1 MSNASAHRSA
11 PAAIE
16 VRSIDYVPDDERHGG
31 LASQFTLWLAANLQI
46 TAIVTGALAVVFGGD
61 VFWSL
66 IALLAG
72 QLIGGAVM
80 ALHAAQGP
88 QLGLPQMISSR
99 VQFGIYGAMIPIVA
113 VCLMY
118 IGFSASGCVL
128 AGQAVGELL
137 HVNDSVGIVTFSAFI
152 VVVTVCGYRLIHR
165 LGRIASIVGVLAFIY
180 MFGALFARH
189 GLASIL
195 AQRHFSLDK
204 FLLSM
209 SLSASWQIAYGPY
222 VADYSR
228 YLPRSTSV
236 PAVFAAVGLGSVIGA
251 QISMTFGV
259 FAAALAGPQFEH
271 HEVAYIV
278 SLSSTGMVAALLYF
292 CIAFGKVTVTSL
304 NAYGSFMSMATMVS
318 AFRRGQS
325 IGLRQRFCYI
335 LGMVGLSVL
344 LALIGRHSFLKAFE
358 SFILCLL
365 AVFTPW
371 SAINLVDFYC
381 FTRSRY
387 DVPALSN
394 PNGRYGR
401 WNTTSIAIYLL
412 GILVQIPFLSTAFY
426 TGPLVQPLGGVDI
439 SWIVG
444 LVVPAILYYALGRPS
459 RLRPRLASFSQ
470 RADRRPIGAVYA
482 VITAVRLSCRSMR
495 VRENSPRTHIVP
507 SLALSTTSRCI
518 KLVSRNACS
527 RSTTRASLT
536 ARQLKVT
543 SSRQGVMM

>member
-1 MSNASAHRSA
+1 MPLWDANKTVVG
-11 PAAIE
+11 PIE
-16 VRSIDYVPDDERHGG
+16 VRSIDYVPDEERHGG

-66 IALLAG
+66 VALLLG

-99 VQFGIYGAMIPIVA
+99 VQFGVYGAVIPIVA

-128 AGQAVGELL
+128 AGQAVAQLL
-137 HVNDSVGIVTFSAFI
+137 DVEDGLGIVIFGCLI
-152 VVVTVCGYRLIHR
+152 VIVTMFGYRFIHI
-165 LGRIASIVGVLAFIY
+165 LGRIASIVGVAAFVY
-180 MFGALFARH
+180 MFSRLFATH
-189 GLASIL
+189 EISELL
-195 AQRHFSLDK
+195 AQRYFSPSK
-204 FLLSM
+204 FLLAM

-228 YLPRSTSV
+228 YLPRDTSV
-236 PAVFAAVGLGSVIGA
+236 AGVFTAVGLGSVIGS

-259 FAAALAGPQFEH
+259 LAAALAGTQFAH

-278 SLSSTGMVAALLYF
+278 SLGSAAKVAGLLYF
-292 CIAFGKVTVTSL
+292 SIAFGKVTVTSL
-304 NAYGSFMSMATMVS
+304 NAYGSFMSIATVVS
-318 AFRRGQS
+318 GFRRG
-325 IGLRQRFCYI
+325 LRISVQRRLLYI
-335 LGMVGLSVL
+335 VAMVGASVL
-344 LALIGRHSFLKAFE
+344 LALTGRHSFLQSFE

-371 SAINLVDFYC
+371 SAINLTDYYC

-387 DVPALSN
+387 DVPALSD

-401 WNTTSIAIYLL
+401 WNMTGIVIYLI
-412 GILVQIPFLSTAFY
+412 GILIQIPFLSTAFY
-426 TGPLVQPLGGVDI
+426 TGPLVEALGGVDI

-444 LVVPAILYYALGRPS
+444 LLVPGFVYYAFG
-459 RLRPRLASFSQ
+459 
-470 RADRRPIGAVYA
+470 
-482 VITAVRLSCRSMR
+482 
-495 VRENSPRTHIVP
+495 
-507 SLALSTTSRCI
+507 
-518 KLVSRNACS
+518 
-527 RSTTRASLT
+527 RASL
-536 ARQLKVT
+536 
-543 SSRQGVMM
+543 SRAPSQMILPT